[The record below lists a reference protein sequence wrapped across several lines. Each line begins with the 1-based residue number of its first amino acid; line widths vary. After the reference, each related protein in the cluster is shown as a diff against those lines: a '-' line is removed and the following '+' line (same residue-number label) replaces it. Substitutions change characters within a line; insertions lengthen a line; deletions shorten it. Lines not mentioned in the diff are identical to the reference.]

1 MTWFSWLVFAISVV
15 LHLSVVA
22 SLCRGEYKKYPFVFV
37 YCLLYL
43 VTVTAEALVFAGA
56 VPLSGLSRAVF
67 YYRVNAARDFTL
79 FAVVV
84 SLIEQTMRDKPYRLR
99 IRYLLGALAGVSVFL
114 SLYIHSVARTYNLWM
129 TQVVRDLSFGS
140 SVLTFVL
147 WSLLIVARKK
157 DRQLLMLTGGLGVQ
171 FTGEAIGQSLRQ
183 LSAESGFFA
192 AHRHSILLAGN
203 LLASASHLIQ
213 IYVWW
218 HAFRGSG
225 GVEKINKEPDGD
237 LPRFGRQAPQTS
249 LAESI

>member
-1 MTWFSWLVFAISVV
+1 MTWLQWLVFAISVG

-22 SLCRGEYKKYPFVFV
+22 SLYRGAYKRYPFVFV

-43 VTVTAEALVFAGA
+43 VTVTAEAVVFAGA
-56 VPLSGLSRAVF
+56 VPLSKLSKAVF
-67 YYRVNAARDFTL
+67 YYRVNALRDFTL

-84 SLIEQTMRDKPYRLR
+84 SLIEQTMLDKPYRLR
-99 IRYLLGALAGVSVFL
+99 VRYLLGALAAVSVFL
-114 SLYIHSVARTYNLWM
+114 SLYIHAEARNFTLWM

-147 WSLLIVARKK
+147 WSMLIASRKK
-157 DRQLLMLTGGLGVQ
+157 DRQLLMLTGGLGIQ

-183 LSAESGFFA
+183 LSADSGFYA
-192 AHRHSILLAGN
+192 AHRYGISLTGN
-203 LLASASHLIQ
+203 LIASASHLIQ

-218 HAFRGSG
+218 QAFRGSG
-225 GVEKINKEPDGD
+225 TPQQINKEPDESTFR
-237 LPRFGRQAPQTS
+237 PRQAQQT